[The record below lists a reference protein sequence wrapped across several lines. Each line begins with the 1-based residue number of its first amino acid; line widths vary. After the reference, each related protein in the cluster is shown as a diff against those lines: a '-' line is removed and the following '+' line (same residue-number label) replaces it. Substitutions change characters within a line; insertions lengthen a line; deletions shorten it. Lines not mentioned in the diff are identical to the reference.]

1 MTELERKITG
11 PRRCQVDAAR
21 MDRVLK
27 LWSPV
32 AIEHDWH
39 DVLAALDK
47 ARSALLDRMR
57 PEDRAV
63 AEAA

>member
-1 MTELERKITG
+1 MTENQRASELIEQG
-11 PRRCQVDAAR
+11 QDEAVL

-27 LWSPV
+27 PFSQLAEQNGWP
-32 AIEHDWH
+32 

>member
-1 MTELERKITG
+1 MTEDRRASLRIKRSQDEAALMDGVLETWSR
-11 PRRCQVDAAR
+11 VAA
-21 MDRVLK
+21 
-27 LWSPV
+27 
-32 AIEHDWH
+32 ENDWP